1 MTTQNDHK
9 SGRIPM
15 EMLSEFTLKIL
26 LSSVFNAFAAL
37 APYPDNWGVGSDIHL
52 MKKKTYFEQ
61 VPVYFIQRTPNNEVC
76 PYVSS
81 SLRIG
86 ETFDHKSHICWSVCY
101 NELPLCVS

>member
-52 MKKKTYFEQ
+52 MKKK
-61 VPVYFIQRTPNNEVC
+61 
-76 PYVSS
+76 
-81 SLRIG
+81 
-86 ETFDHKSHICWSVCY
+86 HILNKYLYISFKGHQIMKFVHMF
-101 NELPLCVS
+101 LHL